1 MNGDP
6 MTVDTTA
13 RQAID
18 RLCNEIDRRVDE
30 LIEAVAELVRRPSP
44 LGSEAEA
51 QSYVAEHLK
60 ASGLEVDVRDLDD
73 SIKELPN
80 AGESG
85 VPFPGRPNVA
95 GTRKGEGGGRSLIV
109 QGHIDVVSPEP

>member
-1 MNGDP
+1 MTGVP

-13 RQAID
+13 REAID
-18 RLCNEIDRRVDE
+18 RLWTEIDRREDD
-30 LIEAVAELVRRPSP
+30 LIETVAELVRRPSP

-51 QSYVAEHLK
+51 QSYVAEHLS
-60 ASGLEVDVRDLDD
+60 ASGLEVDVWDLDD

-95 GTRKGEGGGRSLIV
+95 GTRKGLGGGPSPLV
-109 QGHIDVVSPEP
+109 HGHIA